1 MHDYAKPYEGYYKDT
16 KVPYVTASKPDGQSP
31 IKGFALLAFSL
42 GAGCSSQILTK
53 DDNRG
58 SFVSAATSYF
68 AYAVNICFDG
78 SNDGYYMFQ
87 YVIEGAFGT
96 IALVEYSDPECTTI
110 NQQVTYLPVDVCI
123 SPNYGPARRELQTGP
138 NIPFELASLE
148 VYFIEGSTLPKLP
161 VAVAKYTTYV

>member
-1 MHDYAKPYEGYYKDT
+1 M
-16 KVPYVTASKPDGQSP
+16 
-31 IKGFALLAFSL
+31 
-42 GAGCSSQILTK
+42 
-53 DDNRG
+53 
-58 SFVSAATSYF
+58 AAPTSYF
-68 AYAVNICFDG
+68 AYAVNTCFDG

-110 NQQVTYLPVDVCI
+110 NQLVTYLPVDVCL
-123 SPNYGPARRELQTGP
+123 SPNGPGLLGPVP